1 MQISTGNKI
10 CSISLVIKEIYK
22 KKKEIYTV
30 GYHCTPTRMP
40 TSTKADTMWW
50 WKCGETELCV
60 AGEDANGAAAVEKL
74 GSFLKTPQLYVP
86 GIPLLG
92 I

>member
-1 MQISTGNKI
+1 MQARHLNGSVNKEDIRMQISTGNKI

-40 TSTKADTMWW
+40 TSTKADTMW
-50 WKCGETELCV
+50 
-60 AGEDANGAAAVEKL
+60 
-74 GSFLKTPQLYVP
+74 
-86 GIPLLG
+86 
-92 I
+92 